1 MNELLLALVGA
12 GACLYWWQSALEC
25 RERAN
30 RAAFE
35 LCAEAGLVLLDGT
48 VAFRAL
54 RLTRDRAG
62 RARLERRYA
71 FEYTADGVTRAEGQV
86 VLLGGE
92 LAHIGLLA

>member
-1 MNELLLALVGA
+1 MNTLLLALVGA

-35 LCAEAGLVLLDGT
+35 LCADAGLVLLDGT
-48 VAFRAL
+48 VVFQGL
-54 RLTRDRAG
+54 RLARDRAG
-62 RARLERRYA
+62 RARLQRRYA
-71 FEYTADGVTRAEGQV
+71 FEYTADGTTRAAGQV

-92 LAHIGLLA
+92 LEHIGLLA